1 MLIVINPQVETD
13 LQAGRGG
20 HKLFFIFL
28 GASGIFIPTQVA
40 LVQVSISPPVRC
52 LPLYS
57 CSLHKRTLL
66 NRISFP
72 EKERYSFKSLFH
84 NFPSP
89 ASPMH
94 TFRNSC
100 SNLVGVVVM
109 EGIVEGDRSWGFKL
123 YSCNRNAIETSLIR
137 KEMATVTHRGEN
149 RLKNGGQPIHLVYH
163 SLSGTCYSTGYTVS
177 AP

>member
-28 GASGIFIPTQVA
+28 RASGIFIPTQVA

-109 EGIVEGDRSWGFKL
+109 EGFVEGDRSWGFKL